1 MSFMS
6 SLVFELY
13 EYIWYY
19 NTTYESYV
27 NTNRIQWVMTFKNYY
42 IIIFYTISDF
52 AASLTI
58 VNIYSLKLLGEGHKV
73 ETNMNI

>member
-1 MSFMS
+1 MNIYDTIILLMNLMLIQIEFS
-6 SLVFELY
+6 EL
-13 EYIWYY
+13 WLL
-19 NTTYESYV
+19 
-27 NTNRIQWVMTFKNYY
+27 R